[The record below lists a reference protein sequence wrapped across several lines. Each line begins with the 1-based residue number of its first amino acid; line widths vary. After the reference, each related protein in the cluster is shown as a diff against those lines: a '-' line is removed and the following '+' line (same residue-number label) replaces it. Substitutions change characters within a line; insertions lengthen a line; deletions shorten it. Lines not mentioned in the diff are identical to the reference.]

1 MIVTQAELDAA
12 YEAARIAITQKYGLY
27 SHMISDEMLQSII
40 APAVRAAINA
50 RPGAHIPHKP

>member
-12 YEAARIAITQKYGLY
+12 YKAAREAITAHSPLY
-27 SHMISDEMLQSII
+27 SHMISDEMLESII

-50 RPGAHIPHKP
+50 RPGAHILKHP